1 MLDRGHKEGRVG
13 AMNSWPI
20 DALQPGDVYVADGFG
35 KIHDGT
41 LIGDNLGNS
50 IFAKSGNGVIFDGSV
65 RDLAGLSEIQ
75 GFNAFVR
82 GWDPTAIRDMMLV
95 GLNTPIR
102 IGHVTVL
109 PGDVV
114 LAKREGVIFIP
125 AQFAE
130 EVVVQSERILL
141 RDRFGHLRLREGAY
155 TPGQIDTRWTKTI
168 EEDFTRWLMREQG
181 PPGRA
186 PRHDRGLD
194 PGTIGPRQVSN
205 RFSLFLIPDG
215 TCPAHGRAISL
226 KSGSPWA
233 MTTTTTHS
241 TPPMLLRRRF
251 AHPPRHAQI
260 GWPGRSFPGRD
271 DACVPLEEQIAHA
284 SQNVNRNSKPSDLR
298 ITDLRIALIQGA
310 PMRVP
315 IIRIDTNQGLK
326 GYGEVRDGGSPRY
339 ALMLK
344 SRLLG
349 ENPCNVERVFK
360 KIKQFGFHGR
370 QGGGVSGV
378 EMALWDL
385 AGKAFEV
392 PVYQMLGGR
401 HRERIRLYA
410 DTTISRDRDEYARR
424 MKARLDMGYTFLKM
438 DLGINLL
445 RGERNLITAPLG
457 FDWPRDRMTPHPF
470 TAVQLTNKAIERLV
484 EYVAAVREA
493 IGYEVPLATDHF
505 GHFSVNDAIRL
516 GRALTPYQLA
526 WLEDMV
532 PWQYTELWK
541 QITSDVDLP
550 TLTGE
555 DIYLKEAF
563 IKLIDAHAVDLVHP
577 DLASA
582 GGSSRPRR
590 SAITP
595 RTTASAWPCTS
606 PARRS
611 PSWPTSI
618 ARPRPRT

>member
-1 MLDRGHKEGRVG
+1 MTNSTKRDTPRSASNDVPLTRRGLLQSAGLGGLSLAAMVG
-13 AMNSWPI
+13 A
-20 DALQPGDVYVADGFG
+20 
-35 KIHDGT
+35 
-41 LIGDNLGNS
+41 
-50 IFAKSGNGVIFDGSV
+50 
-65 RDLAGLSEIQ
+65 
-75 GFNAFVR
+75 
-82 GWDPTAIRDMMLV
+82 
-95 GLNTPIR
+95 
-102 IGHVTVL
+102 
-109 PGDVV
+109 
-114 LAKREGVIFIP
+114 
-125 AQFAE
+125 
-130 EVVVQSERILL
+130 
-141 RDRFGHLRLREGAY
+141 
-155 TPGQIDTRWTKTI
+155 
-168 EEDFTRWLMREQG
+168 
-181 PPGRA
+181 
-186 PRHDRGLD
+186 
-194 PGTIGPRQVSN
+194 
-205 RFSLFLIPDG
+205 
-215 TCPAHGRAISL
+215 
-226 KSGSPWA
+226 
-233 MTTTTTHS
+233 
-241 TPPMLLRRRF
+241 
-251 AHPPRHAQI
+251 
-260 GWPGRSFPGRD
+260 
-271 DACVPLEEQIAHA
+271 PLEEQIAHA
-284 SQNVNRNSKPSDLR
+284 SQNVNRNSRPSDLR
-298 ITDLRIALIQGA
+298 ITDLRIALIHGA

-360 KIKQFGFHGR
+360 RIKQFGFHGR

-410 DTTISRDRDEYARR
+410 DTTISRNRDEYARR

-457 FDWPRDRMTPHPF
+457 FDWPRDRMTAHPF

-582 GGSSRPRR
+582 GGILETKKIGDYAEEHGVGMAMHFAGTPISLVSRMPPALAR
-590 SAITP
+590 SGWT
-595 RTTASAWPCTS
+595 RSTACASMS
-606 PARRS
+606 LMK
-611 PSWPTSI
+611 PSL
-618 ARPRPRT
+618 R